1 MTGTAMQIISWLSM
15 QDETKEFECDFVK
28 EKKSLN
34 QNSFYRKVIGLIAK
48 KLRKPPCYIHN
59 LMLRRSEIYASANGF
74 PLWILL
80 PDDDETEKWVEYHEL
95 YHYKPTLQYE
105 DKPKGRFR
113 WYRILKGTHEMT
125 KEEMSRLIDV
135 ALDEMEQCEIML
147 PQDEAMVKAYEE
159 HKKGKTK

>member
-1 MTGTAMQIISWLSM
+1 MTGTAMQIIAWLSM
-15 QDETKEFECDFVK
+15 QEEGKEFECDFAK

-34 QNSFYRKVIGLIAK
+34 QNSFYRKVIGLIAQ

-59 LMLRRSEIYASANGF
+59 LMLRRTEIYADANGQAIWI
-74 PLWILL
+74 PLK
-80 PDDDETEKWVEYHEL
+80 DNDETEMWVEYNEL

-105 DKPKGRFR
+105 DKPNGRFR
-113 WYRILKGTHEMT
+113 WYRVLKGTHEMS

-135 ALDEMEQCEIML
+135 ALDEMEQCGILL
-147 PQDEAMVKAYEE
+147 PQDEATLKAYEE